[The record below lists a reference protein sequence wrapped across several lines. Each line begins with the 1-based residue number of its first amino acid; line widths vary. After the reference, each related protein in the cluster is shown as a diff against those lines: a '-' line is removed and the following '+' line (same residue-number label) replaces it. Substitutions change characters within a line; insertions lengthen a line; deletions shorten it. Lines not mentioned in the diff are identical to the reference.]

1 MSYFQTIQAIKNE
14 EINSNPA
21 AKFLLSKVFAECCT
35 GWANRSRVY
44 SFPTKQEALDEAI
57 NLIGDYDLSTTEYYS
72 ADFAEIETG
81 DPAMFAAIADLA
93 KHHRITLDDFQIEID
108 DLER

>member
-1 MSYFQTIQAIKNE
+1 MRYFQTIQAIKNE

-44 SFPTKQEALDEAI
+44 SFATKQEALNEAI

-81 DPAMFAAIADLA
+81 DPAMDAAIADLA
-93 KHHRITLDDFQIEID
+93 KHHRITLGDFQIEID